1 MQLDYQTIEL
11 LRREHP
17 AWRLLVADNAPLI
30 VSFLYQS
37 FIAPNLRSLPEGE
50 LVGRLEDYLFHL
62 REERG
67 AQAFPRTAA
76 DYLGDWAGDDK
87 GWLRKYYPASS
98 DEAHF
103 DLTPAVVRVTDW
115 LEGLEARQFVGTES
129 RLLAVFDLL
138 EQLVVGTETDPEA
151 RIRDLERRRAA
162 IDEEIERVRQ
172 GELALMDPARIRE
185 RFMQVERTAR
195 GLLGD
200 FRQVE
205 QNFREL
211 DREVRERIATWE
223 GGKAELLDRFF
234 GERDQISDSDEG
246 RSFRAFWD
254 FLMSPSRQEALTD
267 MLEHALSL
275 EPVAELEPD
284 PRLARIHYDW
294 LEAGETTQRTVA
306 RLSEQ
311 LRRYLDDQAW
321 LENRRIM
328 DLIRES
334 EQRALAIRDRPPR
347 GDFMAVDEPAPRIEL
362 TMERP
367 LYSPPRNPAIHSE
380 AIEEAEQTDI
390 ATDAL
395 FEQTF
400 VDRERLR
407 SHIRRAL
414 QSREQIAL
422 TDLLA
427 DHPLEQGLA
436 ELVAYLGL
444 AADDEHALIDEDE
457 RGTVT
462 WTDAEG
468 IRRQATV
475 PAVIF
480 AR

>member
-1 MQLDYQTIEL
+1 VQLDYQTIEL

-17 AWRLLVADNAPLI
+17 AWRLLMADNAPLI
-30 VSFLYQS
+30 VSFLHRS

-50 LVGRLEDYLFHL
+50 LIAQLEDYLFHL

-67 AQAFPRTAA
+67 AQAFPRSAA
-76 DYLGDWAGDDK
+76 DYLNDWAGDDK
-87 GWLRKYYPASS
+87 GWLRKYYPAGS
-98 DEAHF
+98 DEPHF
-103 DLTPAVVRVTDW
+103 DLTPAVVRATDW
-115 LEGLEARQFVGTES
+115 LEGLEERQFVGTES

-138 EQLVVGTETDPEA
+138 EQLVEGTQTDPEA

-162 IDEEIERVRQ
+162 IDDEIARVRQ

-223 GGKAELLDRFF
+223 GGKAELLDQFF
-234 GERDQISDSDEG
+234 GERDEISDSDEG

-254 FLMSPSRQEALTD
+254 FLMSPSRQEALSE
-267 MLEHALSL
+267 MLAHAMAL
-275 EPVAELEPD
+275 EPVAELDPD

-311 LRRYLDDQAW
+311 LRRYLDEQAW

-328 DLIRES
+328 NLIRET
-334 EQRALAIRDRPPR
+334 EQRALTVRRSPPR
-347 GDFMAVDEPAPRIEL
+347 GDFMAVDEPAPHIDL

-367 LYSPPRNPAIHSE
+367 LFSPPRNPVIRTQS
-380 AIEEAEQTDI
+380 IEEAEQATID
-390 ATDAL
+390 TDAL
-395 FEQTF
+395 FEQTY

-407 SHIRRAL
+407 AQVRRAL
-414 QSREQIAL
+414 QSSEQIAL
-422 TDLLA
+422 TDLL
-427 DHPLEQGLA
+427 DSQPLEQGLA

-444 AADDEHALIDEDE
+444 AADDEHSLIDES
-457 RGTVT
+457 RQGTVS
-462 WTDAEG
+462 WVDAEG
-468 IRRQATV
+468 VRRRATV
-475 PAVIF
+475 PTVIF
-480 AR
+480 GR